1 VTGVTTE
8 QPTEPETTVCYRH
21 PDRETRLA
29 CSDCGRPICP
39 ACSIDAAVGQKCP
52 QCVGEVGRQKTIDV
66 RASRGVTAGI
76 PPVTKTIIAV
86 TALIFFLGSGID
98 DYLVH
103 NSALV
108 AAGEW
113 WRIFTTALLH
123 ASLTHIL
130 FNMWALYAL
139 GPLIERSV
147 GSGPFI
153 ALYLAAA
160 GMGGVAA
167 QFFTP
172 GLFNAVGASGAVFG
186 LFGVWLNLAIRR
198 RNTAWGR
205 FAHLHLH
212 TEYSMLDGA
221 ARVADV
227 VAAVVAD
234 GQPGVAVTDHG
245 VLYGAVDFYTQAKA
259 AGVTP
264 VIGMEGYLTPGSRFD
279 RPPRRDDIRYH
290 ITLLAVNQEG
300 YRNLV
305 KLASAAYLEG
315 FYYKPRLDVELL
327 NAHCRRNRRHHW
339 LPGGHVPKLLAP
351 EASEEE
357 GRGGG
362 QRDFRACRRG
372 CRHVSGHLREGEL
385 LRRDHGSRRSGA
397 EGRPSRP
404 GGGGER
410 GGGSAARHQR
420 LPTTRERRR
429 LRLTTPSCASKP
441 APRWTR
447 RTASP
452 SRAPAIT

>member
-1 VTGVTTE
+1 MGLVTTE
-8 QPTEPETTVCYRH
+8 HPAESDTQVCYRH
-21 PDRETRLA
+21 PGRETRLS

-76 PPVTKTIIAV
+76 PPVTKAIIAV
-86 TALIFFLGSGID
+86 TALIFFLGGGIEG
-98 DYLVH
+98 YLVH

-172 GLFNAVGASGAVFG
+172 GLFEAVGASGAVFG

-205 FAHLHLH
+205 SLLSQLGFILLINAALPLIFPAISWQAHLGGFITGFVIGEVWFRLQGPNAERNR
-212 TEYSMLDGA
+212 TLA
-221 ARVADV
+221 TLA
-227 VAAVVAD
+227 VAALA
-234 GQPGVAVTDHG
+234 AAL
-245 VLYGAVDFYTQAKA
+245 VLV
-259 AGVTP
+259 
-264 VIGMEGYLTPGSRFD
+264 L
-279 RPPRRDDIRYH
+279 
-290 ITLLAVNQEG
+290 
-300 YRNLV
+300 
-305 KLASAAYLEG
+305 
-315 FYYKPRLDVELL
+315 
-327 NAHCRRNRRHHW
+327 
-339 LPGGHVPKLLAP
+339 
-351 EASEEE
+351 
-357 GRGGG
+357 
-362 QRDFRACRRG
+362 
-372 CRHVSGHLREGEL
+372 
-385 LRRDHGSRRSGA
+385 
-397 EGRPSRP
+397 
-404 GGGGER
+404 
-410 GGGSAARHQR
+410 
-420 LPTTRERRR
+420 
-429 LRLTTPSCASKP
+429 
-441 APRWTR
+441 
-447 RTASP
+447 
-452 SRAPAIT
+452 